1 MSKKQAASNALL
13 PKEPLAARIKKDLR
27 NNYLLYLLM
36 VPGFLLLVLFKIGP
50 VGAMAIA
57 FEDYS
62 PALGVFGSKFVGFDQ
77 FIRIF
82 NDPYIWKITGN
93 TIILAFL
100 SVVVVFPIP
109 IIFALFL
116 NEIKVKWIRST
127 VQSLS
132 FLPYFISAAVMVS
145 ILYTLLSPSSG
156 LVNAIIVRLGGEP
169 VNFMAQA
176 GWFRPL
182 YVLLEIWQTFGYSA
196 IIYIAAMMNID
207 PTLYE
212 AAEIDGAT
220 RWTKIWRVTLPC
232 LMPSIITMLIISVG
246 NIFTV
251 NLDRILLMYNTGTY
265 ETADVLQTYVYR
277 IAFQSTGFPDYSY
290 GTAVNL
296 VKSIIAFILVMAVN
310 KIADKVADSRFF

>member
-1 MSKKQAASNALL
+1 MPKKRSAAQALL
-13 PKEPLAARIKKDLR
+13 PKEPSAARIKKDLR

-36 VPGFLLLVLFKIGP
+36 VPGILLLVLFKIGP
-50 VGAMAIA
+50 VGAMVIA

-62 PALGVFGSKFVGFDQ
+62 PALGVFGSKFVGLDQ

-82 NDPYIWKITGN
+82 KDPYIWKITGN

-156 LVNAIIVRLGGEP
+156 LINAIIVKFGGEP
-169 VNFMAQA
+169 VNFMALPQ
-176 GWFRPL
+176 WFRPL

-220 RWTKIWRVTLPC
+220 RWTKIWRITLPS

>member
-1 MSKKQAASNALL
+1 MPKKRSAAQALL

-36 VPGFLLLVLFKIGP
+36 VPGILLLVLFKIGP
-50 VGAMAIA
+50 VGAMVIA

-62 PALGVFGSKFVGFDQ
+62 PALGVFGSKFVGLDQ

-82 NDPYIWKITGN
+82 KDPYIWKITGN

-156 LVNAIIVRLGGEP
+156 LINAIIVKFGGEP
-169 VNFMAQA
+169 VNFMALPQ
-176 GWFRPL
+176 WFRPL

-220 RWTKIWRVTLPC
+220 RWTKIWRITLPS

>member
-1 MSKKQAASNALL
+1 MPKKQTAAQALL
-13 PKEPLAARIKKDLR
+13 PKESLAARIKKDLR
-27 NNYLLYLLM
+27 NNYLLYLLI
-36 VPGFLLLVLFKIGP
+36 VPGILLLVLFKIGP

>member
-1 MSKKQAASNALL
+1 
-13 PKEPLAARIKKDLR
+13 
-27 NNYLLYLLM
+27 M

>member
-1 MSKKQAASNALL
+1 MSKKQAASKALL

-212 AAEIDGAT
+212 AAKIDGAP

>member
-1 MSKKQAASNALL
+1 MSKKQAASKALL

-251 NLDRILLMYNTGTY
+251 NRDRILLMYNTGTY

>member
-1 MSKKQAASNALL
+1 MSKKQAASKALL

-265 ETADVLQTYVYR
+265 ETADVLQSYVYR

>member
-1 MSKKQAASNALL
+1 MPKKQTAAQALL

-27 NNYLLYLLM
+27 NNYLLYLLI
-36 VPGFLLLVLFKIGP
+36 VPGILLLVLFKIGP

>member
-1 MSKKQAASNALL
+1 MPKKQTAAQALL

-27 NNYLLYLLM
+27 NNYLLYLLI
-36 VPGFLLLVLFKIGP
+36 VPGILLLVLFKIGP
-50 VGAMAIA
+50 VGAMVIA

-82 NDPYIWKITGN
+82 QDPYIWKITGN

-156 LVNAIIVRLGGEP
+156 LVNAIIVKLGGEP
-169 VNFMAQA
+169 TNFMAQPQ
-176 GWFRPL
+176 WFRPL
-182 YVLLEIWQTFGYSA
+182 YVLLEIWQPFGYSA

-220 RWTKIWRVTLPC
+220 RWTKIWRITLPS

>member
-1 MSKKQAASNALL
+1 M
-13 PKEPLAARIKKDLR
+13 
-27 NNYLLYLLM
+27 
-36 VPGFLLLVLFKIGP
+36 
-50 VGAMAIA
+50 
-57 FEDYS
+57 
-62 PALGVFGSKFVGFDQ
+62 
-77 FIRIF
+77 
-82 NDPYIWKITGN
+82 
-93 TIILAFL
+93 
-100 SVVVVFPIP
+100 VVVFPIP

>member
-1 MSKKQAASNALL
+1 MPKKRSAAQALL

-36 VPGFLLLVLFKIGP
+36 VPGILLLVLFKIGP
-50 VGAMAIA
+50 VGAMVIA

-62 PALGVFGSKFVGFDQ
+62 PALGVFGSKFVGLDQ

-82 NDPYIWKITGN
+82 KDPYIWKITGN

-156 LVNAIIVRLGGEP
+156 LINAIIVKFGGEP
-169 VNFMAQA
+169 VNFMAQPQ
-176 GWFRPL
+176 WFRPL

-220 RWTKIWRVTLPC
+220 RWTQIWRITLPS

>member
-1 MSKKQAASNALL
+1 MPKKQTAAQALL

-27 NNYLLYLLM
+27 NNYLLYLLI
-36 VPGFLLLVLFKIGP
+36 VPGILLLVLFKIGP
-50 VGAMAIA
+50 VGAMVIA

-82 NDPYIWKITGN
+82 QDPYIWKITGN

-156 LVNAIIVRLGGEP
+156 LVNAIIVKLGGEP
-169 VNFMAQA
+169 VNFMAQPQ
-176 GWFRPL
+176 WFRPL

-220 RWTKIWRVTLPC
+220 RWTKIWRITLPS
-232 LMPSIITMLIISVG
+232 LMPSIITMLINSVS

>member
-1 MSKKQAASNALL
+1 MPKKRSAAQALL

-36 VPGFLLLVLFKIGP
+36 VPGILLLVLFKIGP
-50 VGAMAIA
+50 VGAMVIA
-57 FEDYS
+57 FKDYS
-62 PALGVFGSKFVGFDQ
+62 PALGVFGSKFVGLDQ

-82 NDPYIWKITGN
+82 KDPYIWKITGN

-156 LVNAIIVRLGGEP
+156 LINAIIVKFGGEP
-169 VNFMAQA
+169 VNFMAQPQ
-176 GWFRPL
+176 WFRPL

-220 RWTKIWRVTLPC
+220 RWTKIWRITLPS

>member
-1 MSKKQAASNALL
+1 MSKKQAASKALL

-296 VKSIIAFILVMAVN
+296 VKSIIAFILVMTVN

>member
-1 MSKKQAASNALL
+1 MPKKRSAAQALL

-36 VPGFLLLVLFKIGP
+36 VPGILLLVLFKIGP
-50 VGAMAIA
+50 VGAMVIA

-62 PALGVFGSKFVGFDQ
+62 PALGVFGSKFVGLDQ

-82 NDPYIWKITGN
+82 KDPYIWKITGN

-156 LVNAIIVRLGGEP
+156 
-169 VNFMAQA
+169 QH
-176 GWFRPL
+176 
-182 YVLLEIWQTFGYSA
+182 
-196 IIYIAAMMNID
+196 
-207 PTLYE
+207 
-212 AAEIDGAT
+212 
-220 RWTKIWRVTLPC
+220 
-232 LMPSIITMLIISVG
+232 
-246 NIFTV
+246 
-251 NLDRILLMYNTGTY
+251 
-265 ETADVLQTYVYR
+265 
-277 IAFQSTGFPDYSY
+277 
-290 GTAVNL
+290 
-296 VKSIIAFILVMAVN
+296 
-310 KIADKVADSRFF
+310 

>member
-1 MSKKQAASNALL
+1 MPKKQTAAQALL
-13 PKEPLAARIKKDLR
+13 PKEPLAARTKTDLR
-27 NNYLLYLLM
+27 HHSLLYLLIG
-36 VPGFLLLVLFKIGP
+36 PGILRLVLFKIGP
-50 VGAMAIA
+50 VGAMVIA

-82 NDPYIWKITGN
+82 QDPYIWKITGN

-156 LVNAIIVRLGGEP
+156 LVNAIIVKLGGEP
-169 VNFMAQA
+169 TNFMAQPQ
-176 GWFRPL
+176 WFRPL

-220 RWTKIWRVTLPC
+220 RWTKIWRITLPS

>member
-1 MSKKQAASNALL
+1 MPKKQTAAQALL

-27 NNYLLYLLM
+27 NNYLLYLLI
-36 VPGFLLLVLFKIGP
+36 VPGILLLVLFKIGP
-50 VGAMAIA
+50 VGAMVIA

-82 NDPYIWKITGN
+82 QDPYIWKITGN

>member
-1 MSKKQAASNALL
+1 MSKKQAASRALL

>member
-1 MSKKQAASNALL
+1 MPKKRSAAQALL

-36 VPGFLLLVLFKIGP
+36 VPGILLLVLFKIGP
-50 VGAMAIA
+50 VGAMVIA

-62 PALGVFGSKFVGFDQ
+62 PALGVFGSKFVGLDQ

-82 NDPYIWKITGN
+82 KDPYIWKITGN

-156 LVNAIIVRLGGEP
+156 LINAIIVKFGGEP
-169 VNFMAQA
+169 VNFMAQPQ
-176 GWFRPL
+176 WFRPL

-220 RWTKIWRVTLPC
+220 RWTKIWRITLRS